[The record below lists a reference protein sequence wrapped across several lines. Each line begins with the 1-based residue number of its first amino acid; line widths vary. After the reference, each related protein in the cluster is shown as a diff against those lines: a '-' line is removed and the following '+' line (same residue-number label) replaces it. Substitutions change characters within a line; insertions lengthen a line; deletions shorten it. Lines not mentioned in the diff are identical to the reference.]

1 MTILISG
8 ASGLVGRAL
17 VPALEAG
24 GHRVIKLTRDKGGG
38 AVATWNPEAG
48 EIDLNRVGPLD
59 AVVHLA
65 GETIAQRW
73 TPSVKR
79 RIRDS
84 RVNGTR
90 LLAGAMAALPVLPKI
105 LICASATGIY
115 GDRGDEALDERS
127 LPGTGFLAGVC
138 RDWEAA
144 ARVAVGQGIR
154 VVHLRL
160 GIVLTPDGGALAK
173 MLPAFRCGLGGR
185 LGDGRACWSWIALG
199 DVVGAIQFVLGDQ
212 AMRGPVNAV
221 SPLPVT
227 NSEFA
232 RTLGRVLGRPVIFPV
247 PRFALNL
254 LFGEMAREAMLASCR
269 AQPARLLES
278 GFVFR
283 HPKLEPALRCLL
295 AVPN

>member
-38 AVATWNPEAG
+38 AVSTWNPDAG

-90 LLAGAMAALPVLPKI
+90 LLAGALAALPAPPKI
-105 LICASATGIY
+105 LVCASAAGIY
-115 GDRGDEALDERS
+115 GDRGDEVLDERS
-127 LPGTGFLAGVC
+127 SLGTGFLAGVC

-144 ARVAVGQGIR
+144 ARVAAGQGMR

-199 DVVGAIQFVLGDQ
+199 DVVSAIQFVLGDQ
-212 AMRGPVNAV
+212 AMLGPVNAV

-295 AVPN
+295 AIPN